1 MMSDQPEILYTAE
14 ATATGGR
21 EGHVRTSDGRVDVDL
36 DVPSE
41 MGGSGGPG
49 TNPEQLFAAGY
60 AACFQSSLLRFATG
74 RKLDLSG
81 SRVTARV
88 GIGPLKSGGFGL
100 AAALDLEAPRL
111 GRDEAFELMRLA
123 HETCPYS
130 RATRGNIE
138 VTLTVGG
145 TSLERQAA

>member
-1 MMSDQPEILYTAE
+1 MINVPTILYTAE
-14 ATATGGR
+14 ATVTGGR
-21 EGHVRTSDGRVDVDL
+21 EGHGRTSDGRLEVDF

-41 MGGSGGPG
+41 MSGTGGPG
-49 TNPEQLFAAGY
+49 TNPEQLLALGW
-60 AACFQSSLLRFATG
+60 AACFQSSMQRYAAA

-81 SRVTARV
+81 TRIRSRI
-88 GIGPLKSGGFGL
+88 GIGPLKTGGIGL
-100 AAALDLEAPRL
+100 AASLDLEAPGISR
-111 GRDEAFELMRLA
+111 GDAVYLMERA

-130 RATRGNIE
+130 RATRGNID

>member
-21 EGHVRTSDGRVDVDL
+21 EGHARTSDGRVDVDL

-145 TSLERQAA
+145 ASLERQAA